1 MSWAGNRLQTE
12 QPPPSFRRRLF
23 LKAWTCCPGHPWTKA
38 RVPREALLHRRRAEI
53 GTIFRTGAILVD
65 EQIVVIDPRTFEIVA
80 FIEALI
86 QFIGPSQGRALPLVP
101 FLCPPVC
108 LQAGWA
114 REAVHCQPWLTS
126 GFRRFGAAFY
136 EPDEA
141 FEPRTE
147 GLKGFP

>member
-1 MSWAGNRLQTE
+1 
-12 QPPPSFRRRLF
+12 
-23 LKAWTCCPGHPWTKA
+23 
-38 RVPREALLHRRRAEI
+38 
-53 GTIFRTGAILVD
+53 
-65 EQIVVIDPRTFEIVA
+65 VVIDPRTFEIVA

-86 QFIGPSQGRALPLVP
+86 QFTGPSQGRALPLVP
-101 FLCPPVC
+101 FLYPPVC